1 MNKVLKPR
9 VSPLEA
15 ELNKEMG
22 IVKEDENESDS
33 DSDSDSGSEKE
44 DNGKEKKLTE
54 DDDEYWVQL
63 RKRAGISN

>member
-1 MNKVLKPR
+1 MNKILKPR
-9 VSPLEA
+9 ISPLEA

-33 DSDSDSGSEKE
+33 DSDSDSDKE
-44 DNGKEKKLTE
+44 DNAQEKKLTE